1 MALQDL
7 GHQLDPQ
14 SASSY
19 VASATG
25 LAVSGLTLL
34 ELISVGVGIALGV
47 VSIITVVLTYLS
59 VSKKNRAQR
68 EVALA
73 QLEALQRANQI
84 TSEAEG
90 SDA

>member
-7 GHQLDPQ
+7 GNQIDPQ

-34 ELISVGVGIALGV
+34 EIISVGVAIVLGV
-47 VSIITVVLTYLS
+47 VSVITAVLTYVS
-59 VSKKNRAQR
+59 VSNKNKAQR
-68 EVALA
+68 AVAVA
-73 QLEALQRANQI
+73 QLEALQRANEIKSQ
-84 TSEAEG
+84 AETN
-90 SDA
+90 